1 MPTWYFETG
10 NPPFYDNQSPPD
22 GYSNVDK
29 FTLVSI
35 DVADAESYVDLSTLD
50 AYVNGADAY
59 RIGVGFVSPYDGYL
73 SGITSTILD
82 GYDGYTITFD
92 RTGYYPP
99 LSDITFRIVVDDYG
113 GNTLDES
120 WTFQIE
126 ASLDPFIDNEDPAR
140 NATGVSQSALISFDV
155 LDPEGEMGSDT
166 LNVYVEGNLAYGGGV
181 FISPYDGA
189 SSYVSAISAPGGDG
203 YHVVVDK
210 TSALDA
216 IVPVRAT
223 ATDPTGG
230 SVDDSWGFTTLF
242 QDINVIYY
250 SDGYGIKKIYIS
262 NIAGESQSQAVTI
275 LDYPVIPSNDVSSL
289 FGNFISNNSYL
300 VACYDDYGGVVD
312 AYGMADDAYGVSV
325 IRNEAGV
332 TQYLDGYT
340 TNDGSI
346 TDKGILYVVNR
357 NLNRVEVYYG
367 AHFRDDNDREP
378 DFIYNA
384 TSSPALFPG
393 EILCLHVEDAQSVR
407 LSGGAR
413 LFVGTSLG
421 MTRVD
426 TYDQQTVDGYSD
438 GYDGYGLATTF
449 GIIGSGAQFESIGGT
464 IPRVTAA
471 STDELS
477 TIFVVTNDGLG
488 DGGLTQIAMSGYRRL
503 AFLTQA
509 TGFIPSNDIRDVF
522 GKTFTS

>member
-10 NPPFYDNQSPPD
+10 NPPFYDNQSPQD

-59 RIGVGFVSPYDGYL
+59 RIGVGFVAPYDGYF
-73 SGITSTILD
+73 SSITPTILD

-99 LSDITFRIVVDDYG
+99 LSYVTFRIVVDDYG

-126 ASLDPFIDNEDPAR
+126 TSLDPFVDNESPAR
-140 NATGVSQSALISFDV
+140 NATGVSQSSLISFDV

-166 LNVYVEGNLAYGGGV
+166 INIYVEGNLAYGGGT
-181 FISPYDGA
+181 FISPYDGV
-189 SSYVSAISAPGGDG
+189 SSYVSFTSQPGGDG
-203 YHVVVDK
+203 YHVVIDK

-216 IVPVRAT
+216 IVPVRVIAS
-223 ATDPTGG
+223 DPTGG
-230 SVDDSWGFTTLF
+230 TLDDSWGFTTLF
-242 QDINVIYY
+242 ENINVIYY
-250 SDGYGIKKIYIS
+250 SDGYGIKKIYIA

-275 LDYPVIPSNDVSSL
+275 LDYPLIPSNNVISL
-289 FGNFISNNSYL
+289 SGNFISSNSYL
-300 VACYDDYGGVVD
+300 VSCYDDYGGVID

-332 TQYLDGYT
+332 TQYLDGYS
-340 TNDGSI
+340 TNDGAI
-346 TDKGILYVVNR
+346 TDKGILYVINR
-357 NLNRVEVYYG
+357 NLNRIEVYYG
-367 AHFRDDNDREP
+367 AHFRSGSRGP
-378 DFIYNA
+378 DFIYNTA
-384 TSSPALFPG
+384 SSPSLFPG
-393 EILCLHVEDAQSVR
+393 EILCMHVEDGNSVV

-421 MTRVD
+421 MTRID

-449 GIIGSGAQFESIGGT
+449 GIIGSGAEYESIGGT
-464 IPRVTAA
+464 IPRVTAV
-471 STDELS
+471 SSDELS
-477 TIFVVTNDGLG
+477 TIFVVTNDGYG
-488 DGGLTQIAMSGYRRL
+488 DGGLTQIAISGNRRL
-503 AFLTQA
+503 AFLTEA
-509 TGFIPSNDIRDVF
+509 TGFVPSNDIRDIF
-522 GKTFTS
+522 GKNFSN